1 MNNRTNFSRRLVFT
15 CLLAALLLV
24 LSACGTNN
32 AQQPN
37 EPASDNAS
45 QGNTA
50 QPENPVSEDT
60 ATTHTVTDWTGHTIT
75 IPVQPERVIYF
86 GETTGDL
93 LALGV
98 TPIGISNIMIEGTTY
113 ESQVAQAADIG
124 FPFNVEAAL
133 ALQPDLII
141 FGNSDEAQY
150 EQIAKVGSTATFN
163 TFAPLEERMATL
175 GELLGKQ
182 QEAVAWLEQ
191 YNEQLAG
198 MWAHLRSQGLKDG
211 ETATVFTMYPGNRLF
226 VMAGAGL
233 PQFLYDKDGFSP
245 TEPVAGLIADEIGF
259 AEISAE
265 TAIDYAGDR
274 IFILNAVAEEAQ
286 QSTRDLMDS
295 AVWQSIPAVKNGYVY
310 SVDIQ
315 KAGSDATSR
324 EWLIEQLPAIMNMQ

>member
-1 MNNRTNFSRRLVFT
+1 MNSRTKFNRRLVLT
-15 CLLAALLLV
+15 CLLTALLIV
-24 LSACGTNN
+24 LTACGANN

-37 EPASDNAS
+37 EPAPPSTNQNNGTQPDSQAS
-45 QGNTA
+45 EEA
-50 QPENPVSEDT
+50 
-60 ATTHTVTDWTGHTIT
+60 ATTRTVTDWTGHALT
-75 IPVQPERVIYF
+75 IPAQPERVIYF

-98 TPIGISNIMIEGTTY
+98 MPIGISSSMVEGTTF
-113 ESQVAQAADIG
+113 EDQLAQATDIG

-141 FGNSDEAQY
+141 FANSDEAQY
-150 EQIAKVGSTATFN
+150 EQIAKIGTTATFN
-163 TFAPLEERMATL
+163 TFAPIEQRMATL

-182 QEAVAWLEQ
+182 QEAAAWLEQ

-198 MWAHLRSQGLKDG
+198 MWAQLRSKGLKEG

-233 PQFLYDKDGFSP
+233 PQFLYEKDGFAP
-245 TEPVAGLIADEIGF
+245 TGPVAKLIADEIGF

-265 TAIDYAGDR
+265 TAVDYAGDR
-274 IFILNAVAEEAQ
+274 IFILNAVAQEAQ
-286 QSTRDLMDS
+286 QSMDDLRES